1 MCCGLVEFSSIGC
14 FSMLQHRKDKFLGLD
29 HYIDEIQCDHN
40 CLLILTGESIKLFLV
55 YICTLSGKIK

>member
-1 MCCGLVEFSSIGC
+1 
-14 FSMLQHRKDKFLGLD
+14 MLQHRKDKLLGLD
-29 HYIDEIQCDHN
+29 HYTDEIQCDHN